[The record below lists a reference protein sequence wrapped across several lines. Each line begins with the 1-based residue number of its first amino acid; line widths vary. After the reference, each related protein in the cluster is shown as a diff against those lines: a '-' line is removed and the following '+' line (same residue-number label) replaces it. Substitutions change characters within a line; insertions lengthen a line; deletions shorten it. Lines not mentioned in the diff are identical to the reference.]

1 MQAVKF
7 LAKLQIIGTNKG
19 GQQEDPNSP
28 RKSKASSSC
37 HCFVDTD
44 SKEERPNQINSSLED
59 KRTHSNVFWQKNS
72 IPSDENS
79 VLASS
84 RECNECFRLSRP
96 GYRKPEEHNLNAL
109 EIQDAVHEQNGKQ
122 LPGSVESIGNH
133 GSCSSKGVN
142 DSNPR
147 EDCEIRWDDLH
158 LGEAVGHGKGGYLCF
173 KSSTYSKLKK
183 PECFWGW

>member
-1 MQAVKF
+1 MQTVKF
-7 LAKLQIIGTNKG
+7 LAKLQIIGTNKEG
-19 GQQEDPNSP
+19 KQEDPNSP

-37 HCFVDTD
+37 HFFVDTD
-44 SKEERPNQINSSLED
+44 GKEERPNKINSSLED
-59 KRTHSNVFWQKNS
+59 KRTHSNAFWQKNP
-72 IPSDENS
+72 IPSGKNS

-96 GYRKPEEHNLNAL
+96 GYPKPEEHNLNAL

-122 LPGSVESIGNH
+122 LPSSVESIGNH
-133 GSCSSKGVN
+133 DSCSSKGVN

-158 LGEAVGHGKGGYLCF
+158 LGEAIGHGKGGYLCF
-173 KSSTYSKLKK
+173 KSSTYSKLKNL
-183 PECFWGW
+183 ECFGGW